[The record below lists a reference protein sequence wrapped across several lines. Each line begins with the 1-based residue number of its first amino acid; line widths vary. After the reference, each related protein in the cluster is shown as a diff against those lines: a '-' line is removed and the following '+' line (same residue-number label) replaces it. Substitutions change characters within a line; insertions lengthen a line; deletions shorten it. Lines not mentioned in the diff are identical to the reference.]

1 MNLIQATVQN
11 LLPPKRK
18 STPSGWISFN
28 ASCCHHNGNSPD
40 KRQRGGMLFNNDG
53 FQYHC
58 FNCNFKAGWT
68 PGKLLSKNTKNLLS
82 WMGLPEVEIQK
93 LGLEALKNKEDM
105 PKVEKP
111 LNFDLKEVPLPED
124 TESIISWARDLSRL
138 NSELRDK
145 FYSIVQYIDNRG
157 FDPYDQRFYWSP
169 APGYSD
175 RVIIAFYQDG
185 KIVGYTGRK
194 ITDGKPKYLTD
205 AQPGYVFNIDEQTA
219 DRKYVIVVEGQFD
232 ALAVEGCAIMHNEPN
247 DTQVTRL
254 NMLQRE
260 VIVVPDRDKPGAKMI
275 KAALAHGWSVSMPP
289 WEDDIKDVADAMK
302 RYGRL
307 YTLTTILYYRER
319 NEIKIQL
326 LKKKLEGLNG

>member
-18 STPSGWISFN
+18 STPSGWASFN
-28 ASCCHHNGNSPD
+28 APCCHHNGNSPD

-68 PGKLLSKNTKNLLS
+68 PGKLLSKNTKNLLT

-111 LNFDLKEVPLPED
+111 LDFNLHQVDLPEA
-124 TESIISWARDLSRL
+124 TLPVIEWINTAYLPDLAEDLGKIVEYILGRGM
-138 NSELRDK
+138 ELDW
-145 FYSIVQYIDNRG
+145 YNWM
-157 FDPYDQRFYWSP
+157 WSP
-169 APGYSD
+169 AAGYVD
-175 RVIIAFYQDG
+175 RVIVPFYQDG
-185 KIVGYTGRK
+185 MIVGYTGRK
-194 ITDGKPKYLTD
+194 ITEGKPKYLTD
-205 AQPGYVFNIDEQTA
+205 AQPGYVFNIDAQTT

-232 ALAVEGCAIMHNEPN
+232 AIAVDGCAIMHNEPN
-247 DTQVTRL
+247 KTQIMRL
-254 NMLQRE
+254 NTLQRE
-260 VIVVPDRDKPGAKMI
+260 VIVVPDKDKPGAKML
-275 KAALAHGWSVSMPP
+275 KAAIENKWSVSLPP
-289 WEDDIKDVADAMK
+289 WGDDVKDVADAVK
-302 RYGRL
+302 KYGRL
-307 YTLTTILYYRER
+307 YVITTILHYKES